1 MNSYPSDTL
10 PSSSLANSMP
20 KKVPDDFH
28 ELMKD
33 IEVIDQ
39 LKSQI
44 NKQYD
49 LLDNHLEDVQDI
61 LGNTQMSKKE
71 IRNRIQDYFFTQP
84 ERNHL
89 DQRKNH
95 HKRLE
100 KEIEMVQ
107 KVLKE
112 EVSVPKKTY
121 KNQFVPGGN
130 N

>member
-1 MNSYPSDTL
+1 MNSYPSYTL
-10 PSSSLANSMP
+10 PSSGLANSMP

-44 NKQYD
+44 DKQYD

-71 IRNRIQDYFFTQP
+71 VRNRIQDYFFTQP
-84 ERNHL
+84 ERNH
-89 DQRKNH
+89 
-95 HKRLE
+95 
-100 KEIEMVQ
+100 
-107 KVLKE
+107 
-112 EVSVPKKTY
+112 
-121 KNQFVPGGN
+121 
-130 N
+130 